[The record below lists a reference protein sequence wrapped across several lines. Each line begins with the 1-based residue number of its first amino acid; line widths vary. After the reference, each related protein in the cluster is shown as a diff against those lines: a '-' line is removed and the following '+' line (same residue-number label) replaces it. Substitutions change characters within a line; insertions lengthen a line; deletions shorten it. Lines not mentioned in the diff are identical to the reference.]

1 MFLFRKGVGV
11 LLEMRGVAIQ
21 NIVYYSHFN
30 SGFNGNCGFNGR
42 SELFRG
48 ELTKIK
54 RL

>member
-21 NIVYYSHFN
+21 NIVYYSHIN
-30 SGFNGNCGFNGR
+30 SGFYVNSGFNGR